1 MMFSE
6 VVILA
11 GGFGTRLSH
20 VLGNVPKPMAP
31 VYGKPF
37 LTYLLRRLE
46 EAGAKHIILATG
58 YRHEVIEHYFG
69 SRYRS
74 LQISYSHEE
83 RPLFTGGAVLQA
95 SRMVRGDDFLVL
107 NGDTLFD
114 IDFDAL
120 CTFHRTHSSAVSLAL
135 REVDDTARYGAV
147 RTDGDSVVAFQ
158 EKDASA
164 GTGVINGGVYAIR
177 RDWLQGLNMP
187 EKFSFEKAVLQ
198 AMVGTRC
205 FYGMAFHD
213 YFIDIGVPEDYYRAQ
228 REFAGMFPADTNL
241 FLDRDGV
248 LNRRIEGDYVRCWQQ
263 WEWLKGAKETVAVLS
278 RRFVHTFIVSNQQ
291 GIGKGL
297 FSMEDADDIHRHVL
311 AEVEAAGGH
320 IHHIYICPDLKDS
333 GSENRKP
340 AIGMALQA
348 CADYPGVQLTD
359 SVMIG
364 DSVSDMLFGRQAG
377 MRCIYLTN
385 GELVPEEVRDYTD
398 LVCIDLADASALFT
412 RKKQ

>member
-1 MMFSE
+1 MFDE

-46 EAGAKHIILATG
+46 QAGAKHIILATG

-69 SRYRS
+69 NRYRS
-74 LQISYSHEE
+74 LRISYSREDK
-83 RPLFTGGAVLQA
+83 PLFTGGAILQA
-95 SRMVRGDDFLVL
+95 SRLIQGTDFLVL

-114 IDFDAL
+114 IDFEAL
-120 CTFHRTHSSAVSLAL
+120 CAFHTRCDASVSLAL
-135 REVDDTARYGAV
+135 REVNDTARYGAV
-147 RTDGDSVVAFQ
+147 QTNGNCVVGFQ
-158 EKDASA
+158 EKNA
-164 GTGVINGGVYAIR
+164 GAGAGLINGGIYAIR
-177 RDWLQGLNMP
+177 REWLQGLALP
-187 EKFSFEKAVLQ
+187 DKFSFEKEVLQ
-198 AMVGTRC
+198 AMAGMHC
-205 FYGMAFHD
+205 FCGMAFRD
-213 YFIDIGVPEDYYRAQ
+213 YFIDIGVPEDYYHAQ
-228 REFAGMFPADTNL
+228 QEFAGLFPADSDL

-263 WEWLKGAKETVAVLS
+263 WEWLQGAQEAVARLS
-278 RRFVHTFIVSNQQ
+278 QQYVHTFIVSNQQ

-297 FSMEDADDIHRHVL
+297 FTMADADDIHRHVQ

-320 IHHIYICPDLKDS
+320 IDAIYICPDLKENNS
-333 GSENRKP
+333 PNRKP

-348 CADYPGVQLTD
+348 CKEYPAVQLTD

-364 DSVSDMLFGRQAG
+364 DSVSDMQFGWQAG

-385 GELVPEEVRDYTD
+385 DEPVPAEVRDYTD
-398 LVCIDLADASALFT
+398 LIYTDLISVPV
-412 RKKQ
+412 